1 MEKNTHV
8 VCRFHYPLPLMHET
22 KILEPF
28 QINGND
34 PFSQQ
39 YVQTKTILFFQYLKD
54 LKENDDISFFEY
66 LNS

>member
-1 MEKNTHV
+1 MYMLKKNHV

-22 KILEPF
+22 KKLKPF

-39 YVQTKTILFFQYLKD
+39 YFQTQANKIFQSLKD
-54 LKENDDISFFEY
+54 FLKK
-66 LNS
+66 

>member
-1 MEKNTHV
+1 MLKKNHV

-22 KILEPF
+22 KNIEPF

-39 YVQTKTILFFQYLKD
+39 YFQTQAKKKIKSLKD
-54 LKENDDISFFEY
+54 F
-66 LNS
+66 

>member
-1 MEKNTHV
+1 M
-8 VCRFHYPLPLMHET
+8 YY
-22 KILEPF
+22 EPF
-28 QINGND
+28 RINGND

-39 YVQTKTILFFQYLKD
+39 YVQTKTMLFFQHLKD

>member
-1 MEKNTHV
+1 M
-8 VCRFHYPLPLMHET
+8 YY
-22 KILEPF
+22 EPF

-39 YVQTKTILFFQYLKD
+39 CVQTKTILFFQYLKD